1 MKLTFTYLLIFF
13 ASYTAC
19 YAQQAR
25 NTDDAMLL
33 EYYQNNRFAEAF
45 TYLKTVYT
53 EPVTNTKELAR
64 LAYTASMGGK
74 LADAEGFYQRMY
86 DRDTTDKTSLQ
97 NMANINLRR
106 GNVFKAE
113 GFLKKYI
120 LIDSTNVEV
129 YKDLANFS
137 IKRVDIVSQLKY
149 LQRANKLDST
159 EFDVASDLSDL
170 YVKLQQ
176 FQQAEKILSVA
187 ITADPENII
196 LLESLL
202 RLSSAQKK
210 WPLAVKTGEQ
220 LIKAGDETAF
230 VSTKLGVA
238 YYHTKNYRCGAETL
252 LGIPEQSQ
260 TEVTAYFAAAC
271 YKQLKDPKNAILL
284 FEKAVKLSISPS
296 TNTYY
301 SEMADS
307 YETTKQLGKAQA
319 AYQKALLYDEKPL
332 TFYFLANLYDV
343 KMNDQKSAA
352 KYFKKYLASKPDEA
366 EEKDYIAYSKGRLEQ
381 LTMKA
386 K

>member
-1 MKLTFTYLLIFF
+1 MKLSFTSLLIFIT
-13 ASYTAC
+13 SYTVC
-19 YAQQAR
+19 LAQQTR
-25 NTDDAMLL
+25 KTDDGLLL
-33 EYYQNNRFAEAF
+33 EYYQNNRFADAF
-45 TYLKTVYT
+45 NYLKTVYT
-53 EPVTNTKELAR
+53 EPVTDAKELSR

-86 DRDTTDKTSLQ
+86 DRDTTDKASLQ

-120 LIDSTNVEV
+120 LIDSTNFDV
-129 YKDLANFS
+129 YKDLAGFS
-137 IKRVDIVSQLKY
+137 IKRVDFVSQLKY
-149 LQRANKLDST
+149 LQKANKLDST

-176 FQQAEKILSVA
+176 FPQAEKVLSVA
-187 ITADPENII
+187 IAADPENII

-220 LIKAGDETAF
+220 LLQAGDESAF
-230 VSTKLGVA
+230 VATKLGVA
-238 YYHTKNYRCGAETL
+238 YYHTKNYRCGVEIL
-252 LGIPEQSQ
+252 MGMPEISQ

-271 YKQLKDPKNAILL
+271 YKQMKDPKNAILL
-284 FEKAVKLSISPS
+284 FEKAIKLSISPS

-307 YETTKQLGKAQA
+307 YETIKQLSKAQA

-332 TFYFLANLYDV
+332 TFYYLANLYDV
-343 KMNDQKSAA
+343 KLTDPKNAA
-352 KYFKKYLASKPDEA
+352 KYFKKYLASKPDET
-366 EEKDYIAYSKGRLEQ
+366 EEKDYIAYSKSRLEQ
-381 LTMKA
+381 LTTKA

>member
-1 MKLTFTYLLIFF
+1 MKSLFTSLLIFIAF
-13 ASYTAC
+13 YTAC
-19 YAQQAR
+19 YAQQTR
-25 NTDDAMLL
+25 KTDDGLLL

-45 TYLKTVYT
+45 NYLKTVYT
-53 EPVTNTKELAR
+53 EPVTNAKELSR
-64 LAYTASMGGK
+64 LAYTASMGNK
-74 LADAEGFYQRMY
+74 LAEAEGFYQRMY
-86 DRDTTDKTSLQ
+86 DRDTTDKVSLQ

-120 LIDSTNVEV
+120 LIDSTNFEV
-129 YKDLANFS
+129 YKDLANF
-137 IKRVDIVSQLKY
+137 KRLDPVSQLKY
-149 LQRANKLDST
+149 LQKANKLDST

-176 FQQAEKILSVA
+176 FAQAEKVLSVA
-187 ITADPENII
+187 IAADPENII

-202 RLSSAQKK
+202 RLASAQKK

-220 LIKAGDETAF
+220 LIKAGDESAF
-230 VSTKLGVA
+230 VTTKLGVA
-238 YYHTKNYRCGAETL
+238 YYHTKNYRCGIETL
-252 LGIPEQSQ
+252 VAMPEISQ
-260 TEVTAYFAAAC
+260 TEVTAYFTAAC
-271 YKQLKDPKNAILL
+271 YKQLKDQKNAISF
-284 FEKAVKLSISPS
+284 FEKAIKLSISPS

-307 YETTKQLGKAQA
+307 YETIKQLSKAQA

-343 KMNDQKSAA
+343 KLTDPKNAV
-352 KYFKKYLASKPDEA
+352 KYFKKYLASKPDET
-366 EEKDYIAYSKGRLEQ
+366 EEKEYIAYTKSRLEQ
-381 LTMKA
+381 LTIKT